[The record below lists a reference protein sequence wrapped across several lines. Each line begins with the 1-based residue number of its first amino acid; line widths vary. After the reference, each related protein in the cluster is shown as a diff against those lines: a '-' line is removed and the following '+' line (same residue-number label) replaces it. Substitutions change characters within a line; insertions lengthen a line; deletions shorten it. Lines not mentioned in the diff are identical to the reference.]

1 MESPPESELLT
12 MRQIRN
18 RRLREGWSTSSQK
31 KKRTKTTTHNG
42 GGATDLHIDE
52 SNSGGAMADVSL
64 SLASHVI
71 TAYAKDKNLVI
82 SPLSINVVL
91 GMVAAGSNGPTRDQ
105 ILGFLK
111 SKSIEEINSFSSKL
125 ATHVFA
131 DGEPLG
137 GPRLSTANGVW
148 IDQSLRLKPAFKETV
163 ENSYKAAS
171 NHVDFQTKADE
182 VREEVNA
189 WAEKET
195 NGLIKDL
202 LQPGSVD
209 AFTRLIF
216 ANAVYFKGVWMQEFK
231 ASSTRDHNFFLL
243 NGSSVKAP
251 FMKSWEDQY
260 ISEFDGFKVLRLP
273 YKQGKD
279 YTRTFSMYFFLP
291 DAKDGLVDLL
301 EKAGSESGFIKNHIP
316 DELVEVDKFRIPKF
330 KIGFSF
336 GAGEVIKALGV
347 VLPFREGNLT
357 EMVDS
362 DIDGKELRVSGI
374 IHKAFIEVNERGTEA
389 AAATAI
395 DYEGCCGP
403 SECKKIYDFVADHPF
418 MFVIREDTSG
428 VVLFVGQLLDPLA
441 NS

>member
-1 MESPPESELLT
+1 MESPSESELLT
-12 MRQIRN
+12 MLQIRN
-18 RRLREGWSTSSQK
+18 RRLREGWSSSQK

-42 GGATDLHIDE
+42 GGETDLHSD
-52 SNSGGAMADVSL
+52 SNNGVLMADVSL
-64 SLASHVI
+64 SLASHVTI
-71 TAYAKDKNLVI
+71 AKDKNLVI

-125 ATHVFA
+125 VTHVFA

-171 NHVDFQTKADE
+171 NHVDFQTRADE

-216 ANAVYFKGVWMQEFK
+216 ANAVYFKGDWIEEFK
-231 ASSTRDHNFFLL
+231 ASSTRDHTFFLL

-291 DAKDGLVDLL
+291 DAKDGLADLL
-301 EKAGSESGFIKNHIP
+301 EKAGSESGFIENHIP

-336 GAGEVIKALGV
+336 GAGEVLKELGV

-395 DYEGCCGP
+395 DDVGCCGP
-403 SECKKIYDFVADHPF
+403 SECEKIYDFVADHPF

-441 NS
+441 NI